1 MNLLQKS
8 IINIKL
14 KICNLAP
21 KKYSEREYAPQ
32 KVYKLS
38 HFDCI
43 KLISESFL
51 LPRPHAINFCSLLLL
66 LLFFF
71 LFILYI

>member
-8 IINIKL
+8 TINIKL
-14 KICNLAP
+14 KTCNLTP

-32 KVYKLS
+32 KRYKLS

-43 KLISESFL
+43 KLISEIFPPAPP
-51 LPRPHAINFCSLLLL
+51 PRN
-66 LLFFF
+66 
-71 LFILYI
+71 